1 MFKSSWLKV
10 CAVFAVVFV
19 GAAALPAAEAKL
31 TAEEA
36 QMQNL
41 YADSMTKGIVKGVSF
56 SGKQVSPEQQLEI
69 RRIAAETFPEVLALI
84 KRDGLYDEY
93 KAQLFDPEIRSMD
106 ERALAAKDLNEIATI
121 ARQQMAVVEKKY
133 PELFKWMN
141 SNKELQAVVSAMMQ
155 KIIAGLK

>member
-10 CAVFAVVFV
+10 CAVFAVVFM

-41 YADSMTKGIVKGVSF
+41 YVDSMTKGIVKGVSF
-56 SGKQVSPEQQLEI
+56 SGKQVSPEQQIEI

-84 KRDGLYDEY
+84 KRDGLYEEY
-93 KAQLFDPEIRSMD
+93 KAQLFDPEIRSLD
-106 ERALAAKDLNEIATI
+106 EQAMAAKDMNEIATI
-121 ARQQMAVVEKKY
+121 ARQQMAIVEKKH
-133 PELFKWMN
+133 PALFKWMN
-141 SNKELQAVVSAMMQ
+141 SSEELQAVVSAMMQ
-155 KIIAGLK
+155 KMIAVLK